1 MNFTRSK
8 TVLLKGKYYVDINI
22 NEMLQYSMASEIVN
36 FTPHIMEREERK
48 KWMLLRGNVF
58 MEDEDFTGSL
68 NL

>member
-1 MNFTRSK
+1 
-8 TVLLKGKYYVDINI
+8 
-22 NEMLQYSMASEIVN
+22 MLQYSMASEIVN